1 MNKNKPVDNYYYSE
15 SEWARLGCGPLPA
28 ERDRNRLKDFTAEQ
42 KADIIA
48 KSNPKID
55 NNVIK
60 GYN

>member
-1 MNKNKPVDNYYYSE
+1 MQKNKPVDNYYYSE
-15 SEWARLGCGPLPA
+15 SEWSRLGCGPLPA

-42 KADIIA
+42 KVDIMA
-48 KSNPKID
+48 KGNPPLD